1 MGGPFVDADLD
12 QWSRVIRAV
21 ERMEKLP
28 LTLLV
33 GRQHGPVVNPNLRHF
48 ELAAHLFPGDSA
60 LAYPRDFDGTDDY
73 TTDLSGTK
81 FTVHDM
87 LGIHRGRAQ
96 GAYSSPHDD
105 GSRGIAQ
112 KRNGL
117 WQIIAIQPHALK
129 IECLTNG
136 AVLTSDTNITV
147 DNVKILFPIG
157 AIFAEGLPTEIVN
170 RFSDAAD
177 TNAIVTASWDDDIAD
192 DGVGSGS
199 GGTGSGGSGADGRY
213 ACDDITC
220 PA

>member
-1 MGGPFVDADLD
+1 MGGPIVEIDLD
-12 QWSRVIRAV
+12 QISRIIRAV
-21 ERMEKLP
+21 ERVEKLP
-28 LTLLV
+28 PNPPA
-33 GRQHGPVVNPNLRHF
+33 GRPRGPVPKPNLRHF
-48 ELAAHLFPGDSA
+48 ELAAHLVPGGSA

-73 TTDLSGTK
+73 TTNLSGTK
-81 FTVHDM
+81 FTVHDL

-105 GSRGIAQ
+105 GSRGIAE

-117 WQIIAIQPHALK
+117 WQIIAMQPHALK

-136 AVLTSDTNITV
+136 AVLTTDANITV
-147 DNVKILFPIG
+147 DNVKILFPVG

-170 RFSDAAD
+170 RFKDEAD